1 MNPGLPKQICIIG
14 AGYVGMSYAVL
25 ISSFADIKIW
35 DIDSK
40 KRDLI
45 NAKKLPIQ
53 DLDFESILSEKES
66 WNIVASKNLNEA
78 LNKSQLVL
86 ICIST
91 DFNESKN
98 SFDVNEMNNLIDQVG
113 KYTPNVQI
121 VIKSTVPIGYSAKIS
136 KKLD

>member
-1 MNPGLPKQICIIG
+1 MNPGLPKKVCIIG

-53 DLDFESILSEKES
+53 DLDFESILNEKEN
-66 WNIVASKNLNEA
+66 WNIVASKNLDEA

-91 DFNESKN
+91 DFNETKN
-98 SFDVNEMNNLIDQVG
+98 SFDVNEMDNLIDQVG
-113 KYTPNVQI
+113 KYSPNVQI
-121 VIKSTVPIGYSAKIS
+121 VIKSLYQLVTQQRDQ
-136 KKLD
+136 KKLV

>member
-53 DLDFESILSEKES
+53 DLDSESILSEKEN

-78 LNKSQLVL
+78 LNNCLL
-86 ICIST
+86 
-91 DFNESKN
+91 
-98 SFDVNEMNNLIDQVG
+98 
-113 KYTPNVQI
+113 YTSP
-121 VIKSTVPIGYSAKIS
+121 SPRDTERSRMPSSA
-136 KKLD
+136 